1 MPKAIDEKYL
11 TVKAAKETHVF
22 FISTNQEKIGKTT
35 LLRQVMRSTEKIKY
49 KNKRDRDVYHICING
64 RYCNDSFE
72 NDFVYKE
79 KIQTIEIC
87 ALDATGESISVE
99 SFENIKDANNA
110 LFLHIYQND
119 YLNDN
124 RENRDCYF
132 TDQEVEDK
140 FDEFYAEKN
149 NLNLDVSKSIL
160 RKKRM
165 LKKIRVERETERIIL
180 KRERL
185 DKESV
190 EFIKLIDK
198 NENETFGH
206 TVIRLAEAIGYA
218 IDKDVLFAAV
228 RKIRGG

>member
-11 TVKAAKETHVF
+11 TVKAAQEMSVF
-22 FISTNQEKIGKTT
+22 YISTKDEKISKSTLLKHIIRSAEKYKIGKIN
-35 LLRQVMRSTEKIKY
+35 RNI
-49 KNKRDRDVYHICING
+49 YHICING
-64 RYCNDSFE
+64 NLCNNPFSI
-72 NDFVYKE
+72 DFSYKE